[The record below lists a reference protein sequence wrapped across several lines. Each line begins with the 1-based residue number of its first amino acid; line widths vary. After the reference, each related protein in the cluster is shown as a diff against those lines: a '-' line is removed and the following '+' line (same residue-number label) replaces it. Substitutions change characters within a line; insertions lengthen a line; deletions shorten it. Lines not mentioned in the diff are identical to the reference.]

1 MYVCPG
7 WIYEAG
13 ISVFIRAVKY
23 NSCTVQS
30 HSVIQKY
37 SFSFTMIIDKERVRK
52 RSKFFN
58 SSASGQTE
66 EEAYGR
72 RDPRLARWR
81 GAPKGRPRV
90 QLVNETHLG
99 TDQYFPFK
107 KSCQNIF
114 ELFST
119 CQPFFTARS
128 SNNHNMQSQELST
141 EFNQHCTELG

>member
-1 MYVCPG
+1 
-7 WIYEAG
+7 
-13 ISVFIRAVKY
+13 
-23 NSCTVQS
+23 
-30 HSVIQKY
+30 
-37 SFSFTMIIDKERVRK
+37 MIIDKERVRK

-72 RDPRLARWR
+72 CDPRL
-81 GAPKGRPRV
+81 PKGRLRV

-119 CQPFFTARS
+119 CQQFFTARS
-128 SNNHNMQSQELST
+128 SNNHNMQSQEPST
-141 EFNQHCTELG
+141 EFNQNCTELG